1 MQLILKNR
9 EYRKVPQLKEILNKF
24 IAIRHREQA
33 EKRLEIKLYNNAR
46 AFITALIRKKY
57 LDIHKYEMVNDK
69 AEEIL
74 QVFEN
79 NGNNLERFGM
89 KLDKVLEPV
98 NKK

>member
-33 EKRLEIKLYNNAR
+33 EKRLETQLVSNAR

-57 LDIHKYEMVNDK
+57 LDIH
-69 AEEIL
+69 
-74 QVFEN
+74 
-79 NGNNLERFGM
+79 
-89 KLDKVLEPV
+89 
-98 NKK
+98 